1 MIDRFYQ
8 MYSQY
13 ISDALYMLN
22 KSDLRIGSDPKS
34 FGQAMLNSSKRK
46 RKSK

>member
-8 MYSQY
+8 MYSPY
-13 ISDALYMLN
+13 IHDALYMLS

-34 FGQAMLNSSKRK
+34 YGQAMLNSSKRR
-46 RKSK
+46 RK

>member
-8 MYSQY
+8 MYSPY
-13 ISDALYMLN
+13 ISDTLYMLS

-34 FGQAMLNSSKRK
+34 YGQAILNSSKR
-46 RKSK
+46 RKK

>member
-1 MIDRFYQ
+1 MIEHIYK

-13 ISDALYMLN
+13 ISNELYMLS

-34 FGQAMLNSSKRK
+34 YGQAMLNSRK
-46 RKSK
+46 RRKK

>member
-8 MYSQY
+8 IYSPY
-13 ISDALYMLN
+13 ISDALYMLS

-34 FGQAMLNSSKRK
+34 YGQAMLNSSKRR
-46 RKSK
+46 RK

>member
-8 MYSQY
+8 MYSPY
-13 ISDALYMLN
+13 ISDALYMLS

-34 FGQAMLNSSKRK
+34 FGQAMLNSNKR
-46 RKSK
+46 RKK

>member
-8 MYSQY
+8 MYSPY
-13 ISDALYMLN
+13 ISDALYMLS

-34 FGQAMLNSSKRK
+34 YGQAMLNKR
-46 RKSK
+46 RKK

>member
-8 MYSQY
+8 MYSLY
-13 ISDALYMLN
+13 ISDALYMLS

-34 FGQAMLNSSKRK
+34 YGQAMLNSSKR
-46 RKSK
+46 RKK

>member
-8 MYSQY
+8 MYSPY
-13 ISDALYMLN
+13 ISDALYMLS

-34 FGQAMLNSSKRK
+34 YEQAMLNSSKRR
-46 RKSK
+46 RK